1 MITNICVT
9 VVLCEIAIAEL
20 HSCSVRIGGRVGF
33 VRARADH
40 HQFLVGGCFVPL
52 RLRTRLRGT
61 GWGRVRADALAESVR
76 CQRSGASSMW
86 GCLARVGAMGALGS
100 AIMRT
105 WLVAHGDGHMEKDR
119 EEAVDAITTW
129 FSSMVDTVSARTW

>member
-1 MITNICVT
+1 MITNICVS
-9 VVLCEIAIAEL
+9 VALCEIAIAEL

-76 CQRSGASSMW
+76 CHAADATAMAAASS
-86 GCLARVGAMGALGS
+86 S
-100 AIMRT
+100 AGEDEGVCTIM
-105 WLVAHGDGHMEKDR
+105 
-119 EEAVDAITTW
+119 
-129 FSSMVDTVSARTW
+129 